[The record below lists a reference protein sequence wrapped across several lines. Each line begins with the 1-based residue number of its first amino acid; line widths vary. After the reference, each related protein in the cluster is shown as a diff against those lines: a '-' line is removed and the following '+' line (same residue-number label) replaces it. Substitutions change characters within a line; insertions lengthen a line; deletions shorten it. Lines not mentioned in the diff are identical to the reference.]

1 MIAGYASPTKI
12 TILKDKPPL
21 LTGPLF
27 LKLEQCLKRILIIQ
41 GGGDAAKT
49 ITILQ
54 YLAIKCIQKK
64 GIQAT
69 VVGIDIP
76 NLKRGAMRAF
86 RKYIAHNDQI
96 ASHIHYYNKS
106 DREYHF
112 KNGSVLSFTSF
123 EDEEDARGSENDY
136 VFMNEGNLMS
146 YNLFWELQRKCRC
159 QIIID
164 YNPSFA
170 FWCHA
175 KLINGGE
182 AQFIGQVQLYIVDHR
197 HNPFLTEEEHQA
209 YESISDPE
217 RFMVY
222 ARGMTGKTKG
232 MIFNFKK
239 VDKIPTRKVIGE
251 DGKEREEELPFIF
264 GMDIGYTTD
273 KTTIVKICMNGK
285 DHFYQELLYKSNDEI
300 QDDLN
305 ANVILDI
312 NDKRIMNIENYIKD
326 ILVRNGMTSSTFIW
340 GDHDKVMS
348 NKLRRIY
355 VPYRMAKKG
364 PNSEVASIGSVKRYN
379 GFYVDSPN
387 LENEQKTYVWDTAV
401 DQLTGNEVS
410 IGVPKPAVPD
420 HLIAAIR
427 YAEHSY
433 SMRFAA

>member
-1 MIAGYASPTKI
+1 MITGYATPTKI

-54 YLAIKCIQKK
+54 YLAVKCIQKK

-86 RKYIAHNDQI
+86 RKYIAHNEQI
-96 ASHIHYYNKS
+96 APHIHYYNKS

-136 VFMNEGNLMS
+136 VFMNEGNMMS
-146 YNLFWELQRKCRC
+146 YNLFWELQRKCRV
-159 QIIID
+159 QIICD

-170 FWCHA
+170 FWAHA

-182 AQFIGQVQLYIVDHR
+182 TQFVGHVQLYIVDHR

-239 VDKIPTRKVIGE
+239 VDRIPVRKVIGE
-251 DGKEREEELPFIF
+251 DGTVREEPFEFGF

-273 KTTIVKICMNGK
+273 KTTIVKVFMNGK
-285 DHFYQELLYKSNDEI
+285 DHYYQELLYKSNDEI
-300 QDDLN
+300 QDE
-305 ANVILDI
+305 I
-312 NDKRIMNIENYIKD
+312 NEKGLTDAKGNPQTIEGYIKD
-326 ILVRNGMTSSTFIW
+326 ILVNNGLTSATMLW
-340 GDHDKVMS
+340 GDHDKRISSM
-348 NKLRRIY
+348 LRRMQ
-355 VPYRMAKKG
+355 VPYRMARKG
-364 PNSEVASIGSVKRYN
+364 PNSEVASISSVKRYN
-379 GFYVDSPN
+379 SFYYNSPN
-387 LENEQKTYVWDTAV
+387 LENELKTYVWETAV

-410 IGVPKPAVPD
+410 IGVPKPDVPD

-427 YAEHSY
+427 YFERSY